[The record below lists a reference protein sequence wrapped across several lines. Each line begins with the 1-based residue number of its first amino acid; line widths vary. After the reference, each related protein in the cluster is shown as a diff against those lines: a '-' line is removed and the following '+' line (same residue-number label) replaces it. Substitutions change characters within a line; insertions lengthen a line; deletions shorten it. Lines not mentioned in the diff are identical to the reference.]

1 MRKSIILVAGLFCA
15 LSLGAQ
21 TPGEDIRTEIR
32 NCPEKA
38 GGVYFAY
45 PTEQISK
52 TASERPKG
60 YTPFYISHYG
70 RHGSRYLISD
80 RDYSDIIKRLDDAK
94 SHDALT
100 PLGLDVLAR
109 LDSVWK
115 EAEGRG
121 GELTP
126 LGTRQH
132 RAIGRRA
139 AEAFPEAFAGKDA
152 EVTAASTVVMR
163 CAHSMFA
170 FLEGLKEL
178 NPQLDIARESSERN
192 MYYLNYHSAESGP
205 YSSHEGPWY
214 QDYKRFK
221 ARNTRPERL
230 MTALF
235 KDPVYLGRYVD
246 QDKLMWQLYWLAV
259 DMQNME
265 TPISFMDLFTNDEL
279 YDMWATANFNFYAC
293 NSSYP
298 LANGEHTANARNL
311 VRDIITK
318 ADGYVDG
325 NKHGASLRF
334 GHDGNIIPL
343 TALLKIDGCYS
354 EAIAPEDLAASG
366 YANYRISPMASNLQ
380 MIFFR
385 NNKKP
390 EDVLVR
396 VNLNERPAKLP
407 VENVGDGLYRWSDL
421 REYLRSLL

>member
-1 MRKSIILVAGLFCA
+1 
-15 LSLGAQ
+15 
-21 TPGEDIRTEIR
+21 
-32 NCPEKA
+32 
-38 GGVYFAY
+38 
-45 PTEQISK
+45 
-52 TASERPKG
+52 
-60 YTPFYISHYG
+60 
-70 RHGSRYLISD
+70 
-80 RDYSDIIKRLDDAK
+80 
-94 SHDALT
+94 
-100 PLGLDVLAR
+100 
-109 LDSVWK
+109 
-115 EAEGRG
+115 
-121 GELTP
+121 
-126 LGTRQH
+126 
-132 RAIGRRA
+132 
-139 AEAFPEAFAGKDA
+139 
-152 EVTAASTVVMR
+152 
-163 CAHSMFA
+163 MFA

-354 EAIAPEDLAASG
+354 DAIAPEDLAASG

-407 VENVGDGLYRWSDL
+407 VENVGDGLYRWADL